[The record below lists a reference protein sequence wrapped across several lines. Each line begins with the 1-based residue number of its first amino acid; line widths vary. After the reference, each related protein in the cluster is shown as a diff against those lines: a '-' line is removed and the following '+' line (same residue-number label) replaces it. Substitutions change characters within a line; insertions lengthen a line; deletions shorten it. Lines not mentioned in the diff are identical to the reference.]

1 MSLLL
6 LAFVLVATAYAV
18 FQARAIRRYLRDEVS
33 PFDEADVVE
42 HPAIG
47 RSQRAQRIWFR
58 LDDHEH
64 ERLMRWHRASSRF
77 LAKLAIVIGILF
89 LAVAAVPGAPHTV
102 VATVGITAMACV
114 VAGAF
119 AVEWALTRRTYAST
133 TQIVVDGW
141 GVRCVSAGQSW
152 SSAWAEL
159 QRWIEQPDGVL
170 VDFSGNRTLYIPRRV
185 FDNDA
190 RWRAMLASATGR
202 LIAV

>member
-6 LAFVLVATAYAV
+6 LAFAVVATAYAV
-18 FQARAIRRYLRDEVS
+18 FQARAIRRYLRG
-33 PFDEADVVE
+33 EATPVEEWGVVE

-58 LDDHEH
+58 LDDHERGH
-64 ERLMRWHRASSRF
+64 LLRWHRASSRF
-77 LAKLAIVIGILF
+77 LAKLAIVIGILL

-102 VATVGITAMACV
+102 AAIVGITAMAVV

-119 AVEWALTRRTYAST
+119 VVEWALTRRTFAST

-141 GVRCVSAGQSW
+141 GVRCDSAGQSW
-152 SSAWAEL
+152 NSAWAEL
-159 QRWIEQPDGVL
+159 QRWTEQSDGVL

>member
-6 LAFVLVATAYAV
+6 LAFVVVATAYAV
-18 FQARAIRRYLRDEVS
+18 YQAHAIRQYLRGEVS
-33 PFDEADVVE
+33 PFEEADVIE

-64 ERLMRWHRASSRF
+64 ERLVRWHRASARF
-77 LAKLAIVIGILF
+77 LAKVAIVIGILL
-89 LAVAAVPGAPHTV
+89 LAIAAVPGAPHTV
-102 VATVGITAMACV
+102 VASIGITAMAAT

-119 AVEWALTRRTYAST
+119 AVEWALTRRTFAST

-159 QRWIEQPDGVL
+159 QRWTEQPDGVL
-170 VDFSGNRTLYIPRRV
+170 VDFSGRRTLYIPRRV
-185 FDNDA
+185 FENDA
-190 RWRAMLASATGR
+190 RWRAMLASFTGR